1 MREKRQGG
9 QGRAL
14 SKILPCVL
22 PHFPHF
28 PHPTPHTLHPT
39 PLLLSSHTFHTSHT
53 PTPYTPSFPRSSPL
67 AKAKV
72 IVNFPH
78 LGSLR
83 WGILRSE
90 PCVTIVNSLE
100 QTISC
105 QKLFIIDCL

>member
-1 MREKRQGG
+1 MRSEGKKTRGT
-9 QGRAL
+9 RESAL
-14 SKILPCVL
+14 ENSSSVL

-28 PHPTPHTLHPT
+28 PHPTPYTLHPFFCPPT
-39 PLLLSSHTFHTSHT
+39 PPTL

-67 AKAKV
+67 TKAKV

-83 WGILRSE
+83 WGIFRSE